1 MYGVNK
7 SFNQTCLQLN
17 IKLKRSKFHFLGIN
31 EIKEANEAHK
41 ANLEKCIEEEREER
55 LSQNTELLDKID
67 KEKRDRSSGLAELKH
82 KLEDEQDE
90 LKKEVLAGQISFKI
104 SISDCA
110 FYNHDFDH

>member
-1 MYGVNK
+1 M
-7 SFNQTCLQLN
+7 L
-17 IKLKRSKFHFLGIN
+17 IIEIKRSKFNFLGIN

-41 ANLEKCIEEEREER
+41 ANVDKCIEEEREER

-90 LKKEVLAGQISFKI
+90 LKKEVLAG
-104 SISDCA
+104 
-110 FYNHDFDH
+110 